1 MRKTTIFNMMSLDG
15 LFEGENRDISWH
27 KVDEEFNQFAIEQLE
42 SAGGLIFGRLT
53 YELMAGYWPTA
64 DAQHDD
70 PIVAEWMNKLPKY
83 VFSKTLS
90 QAGWNNTTLIA
101 GDAVTEMKRIKHE
114 SGKDLFIFGSANLS
128 ETFFRYGLID
138 EIRALISPLI
148 LGKGTP
154 LFKPQIS
161 NIGLHL
167 TNSRTFHNGNVLLVY
182 TVDKGAGLTETRGF
196 E

>member
-15 LFEGENRDISWH
+15 MFEGENRDISWH

-64 DAQHDD
+64 AAQDDD
-70 PIVAEWMNKLPKY
+70 PKVAEWMNKLPKY

-90 QAGWNNTTLIA
+90 QASWHNTTLIA
-101 GDAVTEMKRIKHE
+101 GDAVMEMKRIKHE

-161 NIGLHL
+161 NISLHL

-182 TVDKGAGLTETRGF
+182 TVDKGAGSIEPRGF

>member
-1 MRKTTIFNMMSLDG
+1 MISLDG
-15 LFEGENRDISWH
+15 LFEGEKRDISWH
-27 KVDEEFNQFAIEQLE
+27 NVDEEFNQFAIEQLK
-42 SAGGLIFGRLT
+42 STGGLIFGRLT

-64 DAQHDD
+64 AAQHDD

-90 QAGWNNTTLIA
+90 QAGWNNTTLIS
-101 GDAVTEMKRIKHE
+101 GDAVAEMKRIKLDP
-114 SGKDLFIFGSANLS
+114 GRDLFIFGSANLA

-161 NIGLHL
+161 KTGLHL
-167 TNSRTFHNGNVLLVY
+167 NNSRTFRNGNVMLVY
-182 TVDKGAGLTETRGF
+182 TMDKGSGSTETRGF

>member
-64 DAQHDD
+64 DARHDD

-101 GDAVTEMKRIKHE
+101 GDAVTEMKRIKQE
-114 SGKDLFIFGSANLS
+114 PGKDLFIFGSANLS

-154 LFKPQIS
+154 LFKPQNS
-161 NIGLHL
+161 NIPLHL
-167 TNSRTFHNGNVLLVY
+167 SNSRTFGNGNVLLVY
-182 TVDKGAGLTETRGF
+182 KLVE